1 MAEKK
6 EKKDNFFKMIGVIA
20 VVTITLVVILKQR
33 EMEHLEPQA
42 AAQSQEQVLERNH
55 PPGNVFVE

>member
-6 EKKDNFFKMIGVIA
+6 EKDNFLVMVGVIA
-20 VVTITLVVILKQR
+20 VITITLVMILKQR
-33 EMEHLEPQA
+33 ETEHLAPTNETK
-42 AAQSQEQVLERNH
+42 EQVLERNN

>member
-6 EKKDNFFKMIGVIA
+6 EKDNFVKIIAAIA
-20 VVTITLVVILKQR
+20 VITITLVVILKQR
-33 EMEHLEPQA
+33 EVEHLAPPGADQT
-42 AAQSQEQVLERNH
+42 QEQVLERNH

>member
-42 AAQSQEQVLERNH
+42 ASQSQEQILERNH

>member
-6 EKKDNFFKMIGVIA
+6 EKDNFFLIIGVIA
-20 VVTITLVVILKQR
+20 AITITLVMVLKQR
-33 EMEHLEPQA
+33 ETEHLAPVVQT
-42 AAQSQEQVLERNH
+42 QDQILERNH